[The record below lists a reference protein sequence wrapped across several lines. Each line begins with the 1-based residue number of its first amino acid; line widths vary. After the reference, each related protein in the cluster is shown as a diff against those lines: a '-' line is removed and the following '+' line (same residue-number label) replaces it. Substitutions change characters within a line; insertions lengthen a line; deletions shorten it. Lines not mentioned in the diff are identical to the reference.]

1 MLRKAP
7 SLEATEAFLLAARAS
22 SFRAAAEEI
31 ALSPSAF
38 SRRIQQLEAFVGVS
52 LFDRSGPTI
61 QLTEVGARY
70 LAEIEPALQ
79 SIRRATDDLRGGR
92 QAGKLRLALSHSLAV
107 GWLMPRLADLFARHG
122 IELDLIITRNAHVL
136 RAGSADLAL
145 WGGVEQVDDLPADRL
160 IELDGVLVSA
170 TALADGRRP
179 PRSLAELGGHRMLT
193 TKNPPDLWRRWLS
206 EAGHEGVRPATSKC
220 YETSHLMYEAAA
232 SGLGLTL
239 AVPLLT
245 ERFLQDTRLHPCTDV
260 RAPVGMSYGLFYASP
275 DLRRRSMTGA
285 LRDWISDEIEASRET
300 FDRWWRRAQGV
311 TPSSKVALPA
321 AL

>member
-52 LFDRSGPTI
+52 LFDRSGPSVR
-61 QLTEVGARY
+61 LTDVGVRY
-70 LAEIEPALQ
+70 LADIEPALE
-79 SIRRATDDLRGGR
+79 SIRRATEDLRGGK

-107 GWLMPRLADLFARHG
+107 GWLMPRLAELFARHG
-122 IELDLIITRNAHVL
+122 IELDLIITRGTHVL
-136 RAGSADLAL
+136 RSGAADLAL
-145 WGGVEQVDDLPADRL
+145 WGGIEQVDELPSDTM
-160 IELDGVLVSA
+160 IDLDGVLVSA
-170 TALADGRRP
+170 ATLADGRAP
-179 PRSLAELGGHRMLT
+179 PRSLGELDGHRMLT
-193 TKNPPDLWRRWLS
+193 TKNPPELWRRWLH
-206 EAGHEGVRPATSKC
+206 EAGYAGAGPAVSKC

-260 RAPVGMSYGLFYASP
+260 RAPVGMSYSLFYANA
-275 DLRRRSMTGA
+275 DLRRRSVTRV
-285 LRDWISDEIEASRET
+285 LRDWLSAEIDTSRAA
-300 FDRWWRRAQGV
+300 FDRWWSNGQREAPTLRLV
-311 TPSSKVALPA
+311 PA
-321 AL
+321 SA

>member
-22 SFRAAAEEI
+22 SFRAAAEAI

-52 LFDRSGPTI
+52 LFDRSGPGI

-70 LAEIEPALQ
+70 LADIEPALE
-79 SIRRATDDLRGGR
+79 SIRRATDDLRGGHR
-92 QAGKLRLALSHSLAV
+92 AGKLRLALSHSLAV

-122 IELDLIITRNAHVL
+122 VELDLIITRGVHVL
-136 RAGSADLAL
+136 RSGAADLAL
-145 WGGVEQVDDLPADRL
+145 WGGIERIDDLPAERL

-170 TALADGRRP
+170 ATLADGRRP
-179 PRSLAELGGHRMLT
+179 PRSLNELGGHRMLT
-193 TKNPPDLWRRWLS
+193 TRNPPDLWRRWLS
-206 EAGHEGVRPATSKC
+206 AAGHSGPEPAASQC

-245 ERFLQDTRLHPCTDV
+245 ERFLQDTRLHPCTQV
-260 RAPVGMSYGLFYASP
+260 RAPVGMSYSLFHASA
-275 DLRRRSMTGA
+275 DLRRRAMTGV
-285 LRDWISDEIEASRET
+285 LRDWLLGEIDASRAA
-300 FDRWWRRAQGV
+300 FDHWWSSDRAG
-311 TPSSKVALPA
+311 TAPPPSPISAVH
-321 AL
+321 

>member
-52 LFDRSGPTI
+52 LFDRSGPSVR
-61 QLTEVGARY
+61 LTEVGVRY
-70 LAEIEPALQ
+70 LADIEPALE
-79 SIRRATDDLRGGR
+79 SIRRATEELRGGK

-107 GWLMPRLADLFARHG
+107 GWLMPRLAELFARHG
-122 IELDLIITRNAHVL
+122 TELDLIITRGTHVL
-136 RAGSADLAL
+136 RSGAADLAL
-145 WGGVEQVDDLPADRL
+145 WGGIEQVDELPSDRM

-170 TALADGRRP
+170 TTLADGRAP
-179 PRSLAELGGHRMLT
+179 PRSLDELDGHRMLT
-193 TKNPPDLWRRWLS
+193 TRNPPELWRRWLQ
-206 EAGHEGVRPATSKC
+206 EAGYTGAGPAVSK
-220 YETSHLMYEAAA
+220 YYDTSHLMYEAAA

-245 ERFLQDTRLHPCTDV
+245 ERFLQDTRLHPCTEA
-260 RAPVGMSYGLFYASP
+260 RAPVGMSYSLFYANP
-275 DLRRRSMTGA
+275 DLRRRSVTRV
-285 LRDWISDEIEASRET
+285 LRDWLSDEIDTSRT
-300 FDRWWRRAQGV
+300 AFDRWWSNGQASPLRLV
-311 TPSSKVALPA
+311 PALA
-321 AL
+321 